1 MIGYIDM
8 RYIIARVLEGDM
20 TAIRRFVLLI
30 GLLGAA
36 LAVTGALAAQSLAG
50 GANQAS
56 ANIVDAAGATVGWA
70 RLVEDGSGIVHV
82 NVHVSGL
89 TPGLHGIHIHG
100 IAACGPTFAAAGGHF
115 NPLART
121 HGLLSS
127 TGAHAGDLPNLSVNA
142 DGVGHLN
149 ATTDRVTLQN
159 GPTTLFDTTAG
170 AVGSSFII
178 HANEDDQ
185 VTDATNGGS
194 GGRIACGV
202 IVAG

>member
-1 MIGYIDM
+1 MN
-8 RYIIARVLEGDM
+8 
-20 TAIRRFVLLI
+20 AIRRFVLLL

-36 LAVTGALAAQSLAG
+36 LAVTGAWAAQSLAG
-50 GANQAS
+50 GASQAS
-56 ANIVDAAGATVGWA
+56 ATLVDASGATVGWA
-70 RLVEDGSGIVHV
+70 RLVQDATGIVHI
-82 NVHVSGL
+82 NVHVDGL
-89 TPGLHGIHIHG
+89 APGLHGIHIHG
-100 IAACGPTFAAAGGHF
+100 IGACGPTFAAAGGHY

-121 HGLLSS
+121 HGLLSP
-127 TGAHAGDLPNLSVNA
+127 TGAHAGDLPNLIVNA
-142 DGVGHLN
+142 DGVGHLD
-149 ATTDRVTLQN
+149 ATTDRVTLTN